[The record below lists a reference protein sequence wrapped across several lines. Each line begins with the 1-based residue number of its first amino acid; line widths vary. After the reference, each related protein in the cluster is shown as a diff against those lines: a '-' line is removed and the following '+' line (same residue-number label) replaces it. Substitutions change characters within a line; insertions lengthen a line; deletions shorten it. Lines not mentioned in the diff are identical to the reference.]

1 MGPGRVLDAFAGA
14 GGFSLGFQLAGCE
27 VVGAIE
33 RDAWAA
39 ETFAFNHPH
48 AKVLVKDIEDVS
60 DQEILDRFGPLKPTI
75 LVGGPPCQGFSVCR
89 RDAGEPSDPRNS
101 RFREFIRVGAVL

>member
-1 MGPGRVLDAFAGA
+1 MTPARVIDAFAGA

-39 ETFAFNHPH
+39 ETFAFNAYHERR
-48 AKVLVKDIEDVS
+48 LLLRTSREWES
-60 DQEILDRFGPLKPTI
+60 DTMFEQFGQTKPTI
-75 LVGGPPCQGFSVCR
+75 LVEGATVKASRFPSRGRR
-89 RDAGEPSDPRNS
+89 RD
-101 RFREFIRVGAVL
+101 